1 MKKWPS
7 ESRKLF
13 TRSVRA
19 DYRREPLQRTDY
31 DLAAVRLEVLHLDE
45 LEESTHGAVVDAFCC
60 RLIKF
65 ALFTCRNISPTDP
78 EK

>member
-1 MKKWPS
+1 MENEKMAEWS
-7 ESRKLF
+7 QKLF

-45 LEESTHGAVVDAFCC
+45 LEESTHGAVVDAFWC
-60 RLIKF
+60 RLI
-65 ALFTCRNISPTDP
+65 
-78 EK
+78 